1 MKALKDYIVEA
12 LDTQKVF
19 VVLKPGFDDLGG
31 KIINI
36 FNDEGWEVAQTTT
49 KKLLLSEAKR
59 MYAVHKEE
67 DFYDALCKYMS
78 SAPCRAFIMEKPG
91 KQSKSSFKEVAKIKD
106 KIREEYGESDMRN
119 VLHSSDS
126 WENMK
131 EEASVFFSNF

>member
-12 LDTQKVF
+12 LDAQKVF
-19 VVLKPGFDDLGG
+19 VVLKPGFDDLGE

-36 FNDEGWEVAQTTT
+36 FNDEGWRVAQTTT

-59 MYAVHKEE
+59 MYAVHKEA

-78 SAPCRAFIMEKPG
+78 SAPCRAFIMVKPG
-91 KQSKSSFKEVAKIKD
+91 KQSKASFKEVAKIKD

-131 EEASVFFSNF
+131 EEASVFFFNF